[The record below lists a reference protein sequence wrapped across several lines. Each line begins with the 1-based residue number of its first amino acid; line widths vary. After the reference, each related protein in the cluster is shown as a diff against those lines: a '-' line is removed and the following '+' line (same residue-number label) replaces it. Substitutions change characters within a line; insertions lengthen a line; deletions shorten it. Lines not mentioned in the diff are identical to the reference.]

1 MEIEALKNDVTHFGD
16 SVEPRIEKVST
27 KQSEIVIV
35 NDMRNI
41 RKQLNEKKIEI
52 ARKTENRYIYL

>member
-1 MEIEALKNDVTHFGD
+1 MRDDVTHFGD
-16 SVEPRIEKVST
+16 SVEPKIEKVSK
-27 KQSEIVIV
+27 KQPDIV